1 MSEKNSRSAIRYRG
15 LTAAEVENSRRL
27 HGENLLAPPE
37 REPWYKQ
44 FLAKFD
50 DPVIRILIIAALIS
64 TATGGL
70 VEGARHRHRG
80 AAGDRLVLPERIP
93 RRKGV
98 RHSEQGQRRYAG
110 QGDPRR

>member
-1 MSEKNSRSAIRYRG
+1 MSETNSRSAIRYRG

-64 TATGGL
+64 AATGGL
-70 VEGARHRHRG
+70 VEGAG
-80 AAGDRLVLPERIP
+80 IVIAVLLATRLVLPERIP

>member
-64 TATGGL
+64 AFTGDLESFIVIIAVITMNAILGTVQTSNDARDSATTRTG
-70 VEGARHRHRG
+70 
-80 AAGDRLVLPERIP
+80 
-93 RRKGV
+93 
-98 RHSEQGQRRYAG
+98 
-110 QGDPRR
+110 